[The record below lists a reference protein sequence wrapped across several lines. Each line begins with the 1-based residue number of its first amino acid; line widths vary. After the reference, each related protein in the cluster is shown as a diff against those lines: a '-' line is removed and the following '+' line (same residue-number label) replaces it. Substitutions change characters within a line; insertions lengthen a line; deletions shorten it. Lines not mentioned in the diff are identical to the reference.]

1 MLVITMDMVKTT
13 GFAIIVLL
21 IGTFVRKRV
30 RFFHPLLHP
39 GPCHRR
45 SDLFY
50 YFHRPAQRQPG
61 AVRF

>member
-30 RFFHPLLHP
+30 RFFTRY
-39 GPCHRR
+39 CRR
-45 SDLFY
+45 ERAGLY
-50 YFHRPAQRQPG
+50 RRPAQRQPG